1 MNQERSSFLHLVTS
15 ARLFGGG
22 RLSFLDA
29 DPSEAPTQVGSG
41 GGSISL
47 LDRIGEWLRGR
58 EDAER
63 DAYLSKSHD
72 VFELEQRIRSWDR
85 GAVRRFL

>member
-1 MNQERSSFLHLVTS
+1 MNQERSTLCHLVTG
-15 ARLFGGG
+15 ARLFDVG
-22 RLSFLDA
+22 RFSFVDA
-29 DPSEAPTQVGSG
+29 DPLKVSRRGVSGAGSM
-41 GGSISL
+41 SL

-58 EDAER
+58 EDSER

-72 VFELEQRIRSWDR
+72 VFDLEQRMRNWDR